1 MGVYWPYGGADHP
14 RSRGVY
20 QYETVA
26 VTPTQGSSPLARGLH
41 HAVRGRTE
49 GLRII
54 PARAGFTVC
63 QADDGGA
70 SWDHPRSRGVYA
82 ARTRP
87 HSRRTG
93 SSPLARGLLAR
104 GPQGAF
110 GPGIIPARA
119 GFTSPAQGPGCAQ
132 GDHPRSRGVYV
143 FAVNNN
149 EYKTGSSPL
158 ARGLLCGGHAGQ
170 RPHGIIPA
178 RAGFTPSGRLA
189 RRSAGDHPRSRG
201 VYHTPSARKF
211 AADGSPPLARGL
223 RPGRVSP

>member
-1 MGVYWPYGGADHP
+1 MQDHPRSRGVYHELLPPSLGSHWIIPARAGFTQPRGGPRSTRRDHP

-132 GDHPRSRGVYV
+132 GDHPRSRGVYPSHCP
-143 FAVNNN
+143 AVAAIL
-149 EYKTGSSPL
+149 GSSPL
-158 ARGLLCGGHAGQ
+158 ARGLL
-170 RPHGIIPA
+170 
-178 RAGFTPSGRLA
+178 
-189 RRSAGDHPRSRG
+189 
-201 VYHTPSARKF
+201 
-211 AADGSPPLARGL
+211 
-223 RPGRVSP
+223 

>member
-119 GFTSPAQGPGCAQ
+119 GFTCSWPARGLWSW
-132 GDHPRSRGVYV
+132 DHPRSRGVY
-143 FAVNNN
+143 FARSGAGMRSR
-149 EYKTGSSPL
+149 GSSPL
-158 ARGLLCGGHAGQ
+158 ARGLQPGRRCRRGPA
-170 RPHGIIPA
+170 RIIPA
-178 RAGFTPSGRLA
+178 RAGFTDALS
-189 RRSAGDHPRSRG
+189 
-201 VYHTPSARKF
+201 
-211 AADGSPPLARGL
+211 
-223 RPGRVSP
+223 